1 MKVHREFYL
10 EFSQDPHTFITRW
23 LASQSHDLQQMT
35 DATPGHPEQERHADF
50 YDASWVYEAVKR
62 YLYNRVCLLSTLNS
76 FLLSLFPAPCFVSP
90 LLV

>member
-10 EFSQDPHTFITRW
+10 EFSQDPQTFITRW

-50 YDASWVYEAVKR
+50 YDSHWVQEAVKR
-62 YLYNRVCLLSTLNS
+62 YFYNRVRFFKLLST
-76 FLLSLFPAPCFVSP
+76 
-90 LLV
+90 